1 MGETTQMTPI
11 VDIIVGDNI
20 RHDIDGL
27 KGLVASIER
36 IGIVQP
42 LIVQET
48 ENGKVS
54 LIAGHR
60 RLEAAI
66 LAGLHAV
73 PTFEINEYEVDDR
86 NRIEIQI
93 AENIFRE
100 DLTPMEK
107 AQAMLAL
114 SEAGAT
120 QREVAAAAGVTQ
132 KSAKG
137 WLALGRS
144 ELTESGDIAEDA
156 LVELALEVDAE
167 DIAPAVLEFLEP
179 SEELRGGYRSL
190 EDAYIETQ
198 RTAKRDASLAKATD
212 IADRLEKKGLT
223 VEWTDAYSQKGFEI
237 VDTGDKKADEIANQT
252 YGDKIVLDLKAHR
265 EEDCHLVVVKTD
277 WEGARVTER
286 CLKPKRHEK
295 VGATVEVPNA
305 KTITKAQDKKKAD
318 RKVEREQ
325 RAELIEEMADWLRDA
340 KPSKADQLAIFQTSA
355 LKTLPHGW
363 QDDICKWLEL
373 NVDADGTKH
382 VKVKDA
388 TGDYERLQTAEERAV
403 EAYEEKL
410 NATALVAFKARL
422 LVTFDVLGNRR
433 YGFDSDLA
441 GWYTEYVK
449 A

>member
-1 MGETTQMTPI
+1 VAETTTMTPI
-11 VDIIVGDNI
+11 VDIEVGSNI
-20 RHDIDGL
+20 RHDVDGL

-66 LAGLHAV
+66 LAGLQAV

-114 SEAGAT
+114 NEAGAT

-137 WLALGRS
+137 WLNLAKAGVTDTA
-144 ELTESGDIAEDA
+144 EITEDA
-156 LVELALEVDAE
+156 LIGLALEVPVE
-167 DIAPAVLEFLEP
+167 DIAPSIQEFLEP
-179 SEELRGGYRSL
+179 ADTYGHRSL
-190 EDAYIETQ
+190 EDAYSTMTRDRKKQASIDKV
-198 RTAKRDASLAKATD
+198 TAA
-212 IADRLEKKGLT
+212 ADKLEAEGLT
-223 VEWTDAYSQKGFEI
+223 VEWSDSYNPKGWEI
-237 VDTGDKKADEIANQT
+237 IDIGASNADEIAKRDYGNQ
-252 YGDKIVLDLKAHR
+252 IVLDVKAHR
-265 EEDCHLVVVKTD
+265 TEDCHIVLVRTTY
-277 WEGARVTER
+277 EGASISER

-305 KTITKAQDKKKAD
+305 KAITKAQTKKRD
-318 RKVEREQ
+318 ERKVERDE
-325 RAELIEEMADWLRDA
+325 RTALVEEMGDWLRDA
-340 KPSKADQLAIFQTSA
+340 RITKQQQVEIFMTAA

-363 QDDICKWLEL
+363 QNDLVKWMELEVDGKGTTDVETKEGKI
-373 NVDADGTKH
+373 NVF
-382 VKVKDA
+382 
-388 TGDYERLQTAEERAV
+388 RLQTEEERAI
-403 EAYEEKL
+403 AGYMEKL
-410 NATALVAFKARL
+410 SEGALTQFNARL

-433 YGFDSDLA
+433 YGFDSNLA
-441 GWYTEYVK
+441 GWYKQYVQT
-449 A
+449 